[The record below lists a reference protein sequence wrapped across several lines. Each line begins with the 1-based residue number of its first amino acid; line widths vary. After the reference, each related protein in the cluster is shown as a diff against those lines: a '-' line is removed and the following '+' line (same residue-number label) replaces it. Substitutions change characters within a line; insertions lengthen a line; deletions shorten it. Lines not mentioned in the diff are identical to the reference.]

1 VVAKRLGGLRVVLR
15 VVLLLLVVG
24 LAACGEGNGDG
35 SGGAGAGGGGALT
48 PVNFRLG
55 WVVTG
60 DMAPYYIAHQE
71 GYFEDEGLDVTIIP
85 GTGSSVNVTQLG
97 TGTIEFGEVAGDV
110 LVQGRGQGVPVTAVA
125 AVYQSTP
132 VAITSRADAPIKT
145 PEQLTEEDVTLG
157 VAKASAAYQGLTLM
171 LESQGIDPADIDQVE
186 IGFAGADALASGKVD
201 AFMAYANDDAIQAE
215 DAGVPVHNMMVRDW
229 GVDSYGTTIAVNAE
243 WAAENGNL
251 VEAFM
256 RAVKKGVD
264 DVVADPP
271 AGINAAAGA
280 FPDLDQEFNLKI
292 LKASIPLWSS
302 DATEENGFG
311 YMTEEQW
318 QNTLDVAKA
327 GGLLE
332 QEVAIE
338 DLYTNQYLGE

>member
-1 VVAKRLGGLRVVLR
+1 VRAKRVRRLCVVI
-15 VVLLLLVVG
+15 LLLVG
-24 LAACGEGNGDG
+24 LAACGGGDDGNQ
-35 SGGAGAGGGGALT
+35 AGGEGEAAG
-48 PVNFRLG
+48 PIPINFRLG

-60 DMAPYYIAHQE
+60 DMAPYYIALQQ
-71 GYFEDEGLDVTIIP
+71 GYFADEGLDVTIIP

-97 TGTIEFGEVAGDV
+97 TQTIQFGEVAGDV
-110 LVQGRGQGVPVTAVA
+110 LVQGRGQGIPVKAVA

-132 VAITSRADAPIKT
+132 VAITSRADAPIET
-145 PEQLTEEDVTLG
+145 PQDLTKEGVTLG

-171 LESQGIDPADIDQVE
+171 LEAQEIDPADIEQVE
-186 IGFAGADALASGKVD
+186 IGFAGADALVSGKVD
-201 AFMAYANDDAIQAE
+201 AFMAYANDDSIQAE
-215 DAGVPVHNMMVRDW
+215 VAGTPVHNMMVRDW
-229 GVDSYGTTIAVNAE
+229 GVDSYGTTIAINAE
-243 WAAENGNL
+243 WEQDNGDTI
-251 VEAFM
+251 EAFL

-264 DVVADPP
+264 AVVEDPD

-292 LKASIPLWSS
+292 LKTSIPLWSS

-318 QNTLDVAKA
+318 QNTLEVAEA

-332 QEVAIE
+332 EEVTIE
-338 DLYTNQYLGE
+338 NLYTNEYLE

>member
-1 VVAKRLGGLRVVLR
+1 MGHVRANLLRRVSVLT
-15 VVLLLLVVG
+15 LLVM
-24 LAACGEGNGDG
+24 LAL
-35 SGGAGAGGGGALT
+35 AGCGGGGGGNEAGGTGGDDGGPT
-48 PVNFRLG
+48 PINFRLG

-60 DMAPYYIAHQE
+60 DMAPYYIALQE
-71 GYFEDEGLDVTIIP
+71 GYFEDEGLDVTIVP

-97 TGTIEFGEVAGDV
+97 TRTIEFGEVAGDV
-110 LVQGRGQGVPVTAVA
+110 LVQGRGQGIPVMAVA

-145 PEQLTEEDVTLG
+145 PQELTKEGVTLG

-171 LESQGIDPADIDQVE
+171 LEAQGIDPADIEQVE
-186 IGFAGADALASGKVD
+186 IGFAGADALVSGKVD
-201 AFMAYANDDAIQAE
+201 AFMSYANDDAIQAE
-215 DAGVPVHNMMVRDW
+215 VAGTPVHNMMVKDW

-243 WAAENGNL
+243 WAEDNGDTI
-251 VEAFM
+251 EAFL

-264 DVVADPP
+264 AVVEDPA

-292 LKASIPLWSS
+292 LKVSIPLWSS
-302 DATEENGFG
+302 EATEENGFG

-318 QNTLDVAKA
+318 QNTLEVAEA

-332 QEVAIE
+332 QEVSIE
-338 DLYTNQYLGE
+338 ELYTNEYLE

>member
-1 VVAKRLGGLRVVLR
+1 MFANRFWRSCVAVLMAAT
-15 VVLLLLVVG
+15 
-24 LAACGEGNGDG
+24 LAACGRGGDDDATAS
-35 SGGAGAGGGGALT
+35 SGEQGLK
-48 PVNFRLG
+48 PINFRLG

-60 DMAPYYIAHQE
+60 DMAPYYLALQQ
-71 GYFEDEGLDVTIIP
+71 GYFEEEGLDVTIIP

-110 LVQGRGQGVPVTAVA
+110 LVQGRGQGIPVTAVA

-132 VAITSRADAPIKT
+132 VAITSKADAPIKS
-145 PEQLTEEDVTLG
+145 PQDLTADGVTLG

-171 LESQGIDPADIDQVE
+171 LEAQGINPSDIDQVE
-186 IGFAGADALASGKVD
+186 IGFAGADALVSGKVD
-201 AFMAYANDDAIQAE
+201 AFMAYANDDSIQAE
-215 DAGVPVHNMMVRDW
+215 VAGTPVHNMLVSDW

-243 WAAENGNL
+243 WAEENASTI
-251 VEAFM
+251 EAFL

-264 DVVADPP
+264 GVVADPN

-292 LKASIPLWSS
+292 LDASIPLWSS
-302 DATEENGFG
+302 EATEENGFG
-311 YMTEEQW
+311 YMTDEQW
-318 QNTLDVAKA
+318 ENTLSVAEA

-332 QEVAIE
+332 QEVEIQN
-338 DLYTNQYLGE
+338 LYTNEYLGE